1 MSQKPLSPLLGY
13 NNNVRHKGRLFHVQT
28 EDSGV
33 KYGHIITHLFVDG
46 GRVLKSVKTSYAEYI
61 ETDRRADIVR
71 NMMRQQHKAMFIALR
86 DGHFDSALDGTEGRK
101 TAAQKEP
108 TVPPPHAV
116 QKTSA
121 GRYSLKDEAVI
132 ADQAAL
138 TPSKSPA
145 PARSA
150 ATTGGGPRPMAGSA
164 NRPAGAA
171 GSVGRAGASARPS
184 GSPMGPDRRRQAGT
198 RAPAASSRPKH
209 TQSAFGGDV
218 DEQTLDEVILSYLSA
233 EADADGS
240 GKK

>member
-46 GRVLKSVKTSYAEYI
+46 GRVLKSVKTSYAEYV
-61 ETDRRADIVR
+61 ENDRRADIVR
-71 NMMRQQHKAMFIALR
+71 DMMRQQHKAMFIALR
-86 DGHFDSALDGTEGRK
+86 DGHFDSALDGTEGKK
-101 TAAQKEP
+101 TAERKEP
-108 TVPPPHAV
+108 TAPPPRAV
-116 QKTSA
+116 QKNSA

-138 TPSKSPA
+138 VAPSKVPP

-150 ATTGGGPRPMAGSA
+150 ATASVGPRPMAGST
-164 NRPAGAA
+164 NRPAGA
-171 GSVGRAGASARPS
+171 GSAGRAGATARPS
-184 GSPMGPDRRRQAGT
+184 GSPTAADRRRQAGT
-198 RAPAASSRPKH
+198 RPTSASSRPRH
-209 TQSAFGGDV
+209 TQSNFGGDV

-233 EADADGS
+233 EADADGTRK
-240 GKK
+240 G

>member
-33 KYGHIITHLFVDG
+33 KYAHIITHLFVDG
-46 GRVLKSVKTSYAEYI
+46 GRVLKSVKTSYTEYV
-61 ETDRRADIVR
+61 ESDRRGDIVR

-86 DGHFDSALDGTEGRK
+86 DGHFDSALDGTDGKK
-101 TAAQKEP
+101 TAEQKEP
-108 TVPPPHAV
+108 TAPPPRAV
-116 QKTSA
+116 QKNSA
-121 GRYSLKDEAVI
+121 GRYSLKDEAVT

-138 TPSKSPA
+138 VAPSKPPA
-145 PARSA
+145 PARPSV
-150 ATTGGGPRPMAGSA
+150 GPRPMAGAA
-164 NRPAGAA
+164 NRPAGA
-171 GSVGRAGASARPS
+171 GSVARAGASARPS
-184 GSPMGPDRRRQAGT
+184 GLPTAPDRRRQAGT
-198 RAPAASSRPKH
+198 RPTSASSRPKH

-240 GKK
+240 RKG